1 MTVLAVF
8 GVVAAVL
15 VWRAID
21 LQFSDR
27 EFLQEHGDA
36 RYLRVVQTEAHRGMI
51 TDRNGEP
58 LAISTPVASVWA
70 KPSELLQQ
78 RKRWPEL
85 ARILDLSVEHAGRN
99 SRASSTCPS
108 SIWTR
113 C

>member
-1 MTVLAVF
+1 VLAVF
-8 GVVAAVL
+8 GAAAAIL
-15 VWRAID
+15 VWRAVD

-78 RKRWPEL
+78 RKRWPVVH
-85 ARILDLSVEHAGRN
+85 ARCSNFVMRIWGAGFCRFGLMPGLDR
-99 SRASSTCPS
+99 P
-108 SIWTR
+108 
-113 C
+113 